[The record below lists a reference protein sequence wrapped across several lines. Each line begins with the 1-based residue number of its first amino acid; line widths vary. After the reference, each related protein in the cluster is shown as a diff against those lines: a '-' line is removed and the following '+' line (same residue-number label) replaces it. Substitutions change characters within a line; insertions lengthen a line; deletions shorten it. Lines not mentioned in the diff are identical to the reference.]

1 METKSVRLDLRC
13 EGDDGTRF
21 IVEMQQSGQRHFFKR
36 CGPEWTGRY
45 ISEYTFR
52 EKQTGEVP
60 DESISLCG
68 AGPLRE
74 TAGQMCRPEGEP
86 PAFQIIRQAQRF
98 VSTIR
103 FRIYY
108 VMTVPIRATGP
119 LLYVE

>member
-13 EGDDGTRF
+13 EGDDGTRFIVEMQQSGTRF

-60 DESISLCG
+60 DESISL
-68 AGPLRE
+68 
-74 TAGQMCRPEGEP
+74 
-86 PAFQIIRQAQRF
+86 RF
-98 VSTIR
+98 VELDR
-103 FRIYY
+103 F
-108 VMTVPIRATGP
+108 VKP
-119 LLYVE
+119 LDECVGLKENHLPSK